1 MYGCMSIIINKRKK
15 SRQKKEKTYLPPW
28 FILNMEAFAPFLT
41 VLSIVI
47 PVSVC
52 SVLIAR
58 IYRKNAAL
66 DPKITTKLR
75 KQQEDYI
82 TEVER
87 KNRSLQNKLNS
98 MEKGPSLSE
107 IDDLDGV
114 LPELLGQIEGILPKW
129 ATKFLKSNP
138 DIVNSVVTYAKDNPD
153 KAKELIGKFVKI
165 RPKTAT
171 TDQETMSG
179 L

>member
-1 MYGCMSIIINKRKK
+1 
-15 SRQKKEKTYLPPW
+15 
-28 FILNMEAFAPFLT
+28 MESFAPFLT
-41 VLSIVI
+41 VLSVVL

-58 IYRKNAAL
+58 IYRKNSAL
-66 DPKITTKLR
+66 DPKITHKLR

-82 TEVER
+82 GEVER

-98 MEKGPSLSE
+98 MQKGPELSE
-107 IDDLDGV
+107 MGDLEGV
-114 LPELLGQIEGILPKW
+114 LPELVGQLDGILPKW

-138 DIVNSVVTYAKDNPD
+138 DIVNTVVEYAKSNPD

-165 RPKTAT
+165 KPKASTPDNAT
-171 TDQETMSG
+171 VPG

>member
-1 MYGCMSIIINKRKK
+1 MEVFAESL
-15 SRQKKEKTYLPPW
+15 T
-28 FILNMEAFAPFLT
+28 ILGI
-41 VLSIVI
+41 VLSM
-47 PVSVC
+47 SVC

-66 DPKITTKLR
+66 DPKITNKLR

-82 TEVER
+82 IEVER

-98 MEKGPSLSE
+98 MQKGPELSE
-107 IDDLDGV
+107 MGDLDGV
-114 LPELLGQIEGILPKW
+114 LPELLGQVESILPKW

-153 KAKELIGKFVKI
+153 KAKELIGRFVKI
-165 RPKTAT
+165 KPKASSPDNAT
-171 TDQETMSG
+171 LQG

>member
-1 MYGCMSIIINKRKK
+1 
-15 SRQKKEKTYLPPW
+15 
-28 FILNMEAFAPFLT
+28 MESFAPFLT
-41 VLSIVI
+41 VLSIVV

-66 DPKITTKLR
+66 DPKITNKLR
-75 KQQEDYI
+75 KQQDEYVQ
-82 TEVER
+82 EVKR

-98 MEKGPSLSE
+98 MQKGPELSE
-107 IDDLDGV
+107 IGDLEGA
-114 LPELLGQIEGILPKW
+114 LPDLLGQVENILPKW
-129 ATKFLKSNP
+129 ATKFLKGNP
-138 DIVNSVVTYAKDNPD
+138 DLVNTVVNYAKENPD

-165 RPKTAT
+165 KPAT
-171 TDQETMSG
+171 KGVADATMSG

>member
-1 MYGCMSIIINKRKK
+1 
-15 SRQKKEKTYLPPW
+15 
-28 FILNMEAFAPFLT
+28 MESFAPFLV
-41 VLSIVI
+41 VLSIVV
-47 PVSVC
+47 PLSVC

-66 DPKITTKLR
+66 DPKITNKLR
-75 KQQEDYI
+75 KQQEEYI
-82 TEVER
+82 SEVER

-98 MEKGPSLSE
+98 MQKGPELSE
-107 IDDLDGV
+107 MGDLDGV
-114 LPELLGQIEGILPKW
+114 LPELLGQVEGILPKW

-138 DIVNSVVTYAKDNPD
+138 DIVNSVVSYAKENPD

-165 RPKTAT
+165 KPKASSPDNAT
-171 TDQETMSG
+171 LQG

>member
-1 MYGCMSIIINKRKK
+1 
-15 SRQKKEKTYLPPW
+15 
-28 FILNMEAFAPFLT
+28 MEAFTPFLT
-41 VLSIVI
+41 ILSIVL

-66 DPKITTKLR
+66 DPKITNKLR
-75 KQQEDYI
+75 KQQEEYI

-98 MEKGPSLSE
+98 MQKGPELSE
-107 IDDLDGV
+107 IGDLEGV
-114 LPELLGQIEGILPKW
+114 LPDLLGQVENILPKW

-138 DIVNSVVTYAKDNPD
+138 DLVNTVVNYAKENPD
-153 KAKELIGKFVKI
+153 KAKDLIGKFVKI
-165 RPKTAT
+165 KPTTKTVSDA
-171 TDQETMSG
+171 SVPG

>member
-1 MYGCMSIIINKRKK
+1 MVNVESF
-15 SRQKKEKTYLPPW
+15 T
-28 FILNMEAFAPFLT
+28 PFLT
-41 VLSIVI
+41 VLSVVL

-58 IYRKNAAL
+58 IYRKNASL
-66 DPKITTKLR
+66 DPKITHKLR

-82 TEVER
+82 GEVER

-98 MEKGPSLSE
+98 MQKGPELSE
-107 IDDLDGV
+107 MGDLDGV
-114 LPELLGQIEGILPKW
+114 LPELLGQVEGILPKW

-138 DIVNSVVTYAKDNPD
+138 DIVNSVISYAKDNPD

-165 RPKTAT
+165 KPKAAGPDNAT
-171 TDQETMSG
+171 LQG